1 MEKCHYISDLI
12 TVADRRRTEIRT
24 VEDGK
29 NDDDVPKRTTH
40 ASFRSD
46 VISMRK
52 HGQTIYLRIVP
63 PITVVTDR
71 SSLFSPKHAWTALP
85 SFPYPAFTFFMIFSF
100 FLSLAFL
107 RISSAQLSLPSPPYL
122 PPDASSSS
130 QPTDS
135 SSTPNPQWSNLLG
148 NLIFFYDAQRSGDLP
163 DSNRVSWRNDSA
175 LNDGQD
181 VGLDLS
187 GGYYDAGGTHS
198 FQ

>member
-1 MEKCHYISDLI
+1 MENCHYISDLI

-40 ASFRSD
+40 ASFKSD
-46 VISMRK
+46 VILCANMRK
-52 HGQTIYLRIVP
+52 QSIYGPTRRSRWSLTEAPYLVQNTPGLR
-63 PITVVTDR
+63 
-71 SSLFSPKHAWTALP
+71 FLP
-85 SFPYPAFTFFMIFSF
+85 SFLPTFTFFMIFSF